1 MSPIA
6 SEHASVDTCFCLL
19 LWWSAL
25 PIKNPTWVEH
35 RVNACIQVLALI
47 GLFTASPQCNAR
59 AKWHPTNHIDGVPWL
74 SKSIKEKN
82 DSESFQSTIVT
93 TMYSEAKQTQ
103 QSWRTHSPP
112 SYYPNEDDLKS
123 PYEKASSNE
132 DDHLDSQLS
141 ILESYNTIFILDDSG
156 SMLGPSGVGNRTLWQ
171 LAVEALRP
179 LALKAAKYDD
189 DGVDIYLINQY
200 CQGNNLK
207 DAQSIER
214 FFLGLNAKRQALT
227 DIGRKLEDV
236 TRAYLSDIRLG
247 KPCKPLNVIIITDGA
262 PTDKSDLEAYI
273 NSTAKLLEAGNYPPS
288 QFGIQFIQIGN
299 DREATAYL
307 DKLDDDRDERKR
319 KRLSFWS
326 RKPKQRAARDIVD
339 TTKSVPN
346 SQFNSEYL
354 AKALLGGIHRRID
367 KEGARRVEG

>member
-1 MSPIA
+1 
-6 SEHASVDTCFCLL
+6 
-19 LWWSAL
+19 
-25 PIKNPTWVEH
+25 
-35 RVNACIQVLALI
+35 
-47 GLFTASPQCNAR
+47 
-59 AKWHPTNHIDGVPWL
+59 
-74 SKSIKEKN
+74 
-82 DSESFQSTIVT
+82 
-93 TMYSEAKQTQ
+93 MYSEAKQTQ

-171 LAVEALRP
+171 LVRRRYPLNFWRQADHVYFTQAVEALRP

-288 QFGIQFIQIGN
+288 QVKPPRFRIYQSLNKSIAQFGIQFIQIGN

>member
-1 MSPIA
+1 
-6 SEHASVDTCFCLL
+6 
-19 LWWSAL
+19 
-25 PIKNPTWVEH
+25 
-35 RVNACIQVLALI
+35 
-47 GLFTASPQCNAR
+47 
-59 AKWHPTNHIDGVPWL
+59 
-74 SKSIKEKN
+74 
-82 DSESFQSTIVT
+82 
-93 TMYSEAKQTQ
+93 MYFETKQTQ
-103 QSWRTHSPP
+103 QSWYTHPPP
-112 SYYPNEDDLKS
+112 SYYPNEGDLKS
-123 PYEKASSNE
+123 FYEKASSSK
-132 DDHLDSQLS
+132 DDPLDSQLS

-156 SMLGPSGVGNRTLWQ
+156 SMLGSSGLGNQTLWQ
-171 LAVEALRP
+171 LVLEALRP
-179 LALKAAKYDD
+179 LAIKAAKYDN

-200 CQGNNLK
+200 CQGGNNLK
-207 DAQSIER
+207 NVQSIER

-262 PTDKSDLEAYI
+262 PTDKSDLEAFIY
-273 NSTAKLLEAGNYPPS
+273 STAKLLDAGNYPPS
-288 QFGIQFIQIGN
+288 QVKPPRFRVYLSLNKTIAQFGIQFIQIGN

-354 AKALLGGIHRRID
+354 AKALLGGIYRRID
-367 KEGARRVEG
+367 REGSGRVED